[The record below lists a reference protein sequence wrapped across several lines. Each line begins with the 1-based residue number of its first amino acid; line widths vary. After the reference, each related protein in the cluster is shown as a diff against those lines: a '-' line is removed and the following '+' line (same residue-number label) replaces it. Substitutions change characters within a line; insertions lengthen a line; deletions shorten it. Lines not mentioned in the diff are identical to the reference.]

1 MRHIVVL
8 NDEEMYSTWPADR
21 ELPAGWYRAG
31 FEGEKD
37 ECLAYVE
44 RTWTDMRPLSLRR
57 RHAEQNAA
65 AENGAESAAS

>member
-1 MRHIVVL
+1 MRHVVVL

-57 RHAEQNAA
+57 RREGENAA
-65 AENGAESAAS
+65 P